1 MRFLQSQKHAISGL
15 ATLLVLSIP
24 AIALANPIFPA
35 KRQIGVSQAM
45 GVSGVTA
52 SVSLSPMQSLN
63 ISFIKTG
70 ESVKKV
76 WLGNPSKV
84 VMDYDS
90 PLCKDGAKDTD
101 CGATV
106 INLRQL
112 AQPIDLDMN
121 LPVAARGN
129 LTSLT
134 VITTGAGGQ
143 RNLYQFQLLLNT
155 PTPAYS
161 ILEIVPDAQI
171 PRLKPLNLLKPISPA
186 QPNKISSDS

>member
-1 MRFLQSQKHAISGL
+1 MVMNFLPCRKYAISGI
-15 ATLLVLSIP
+15 AAVLVLSLP
-24 AIALANPIFPA
+24 AIAHSETIFPA
-35 KRQIGVSQAM
+35 KQQIGVSQAM
-45 GVSGVTA
+45 GVSGVT
-52 SVSLSPMQSLN
+52 SVVTLSPMQSLN

-70 ESVKKV
+70 EIIKKV

-90 PLCKDGAKDTD
+90 PLCKDGAKDNS

-121 LPVAARGN
+121 LPASARGD

-134 VITTGAGGQ
+134 VITTGAGGL
-143 RNLYQFQLLLNT
+143 RNLYQFQLVLNV

-161 ILEIVPDAQI
+161 ILEVVPDAQI
-171 PRLKPLNLLKPISPA
+171 PRLAPLTPTAPA
-186 QPNKISSDS
+186 QTNKTSLDF

>member
-1 MRFLQSQKHAISGL
+1 MVMNFLPCRKYAISGTF
-15 ATLLVLSIP
+15 AFLVLSLP
-24 AIALANPIFPA
+24 AIAQAETIFPA

-45 GVSGVTA
+45 GVSGVT
-52 SVSLSPMQSLN
+52 SVVSLSPMQSLN

-70 ESVKKV
+70 EIIKKV

-90 PLCKDGAKDTD
+90 PLCKDGAKDSN

-121 LPVAARGN
+121 LPASARGD

-134 VITTGAGGQ
+134 VITTGAGGL
-143 RNLYQFQLLLNT
+143 RNLYQFQLVLNV

-161 ILEIVPDAQI
+161 ILEVVPDAQI
-171 PRLKPLNLLKPISPA
+171 PRLAPLTPTAPT
-186 QPNKISSDS
+186 QTNKTSLDF

>member
-1 MRFLQSQKHAISGL
+1 MVMSFLPCRKYAISGIVPFL
-15 ATLLVLSIP
+15 FLSLP
-24 AIALANPIFPA
+24 TIAHSEPIFPA
-35 KRQIGVSQAM
+35 KRQIGISQAM
-45 GVSGVTA
+45 GVSGVT
-52 SVSLSPMQSLN
+52 SVVSLSPMQSLN

-70 ESVKKV
+70 EVIKKV

-90 PLCKDGAKDTD
+90 PLCKDGAKESN

-121 LPVAARGN
+121 LPASARGD

-134 VITTGAGGQ
+134 VITTGAGGL
-143 RNLYQFQLLLNT
+143 RNLYQFQLVLNV

-161 ILEIVPDAQI
+161 ILEVVPDAQI
-171 PRLKPLNLLKPISPA
+171 PRLAPLTPNAPA
-186 QPNKISSDS
+186 QTNKTSLDF

>member
-1 MRFLQSQKHAISGL
+1 MVMNFLPCRKYAISGIVPF
-15 ATLLVLSIP
+15 LVLSLP
-24 AIALANPIFPA
+24 AIAHAEPIFPA
-35 KRQIGVSQAM
+35 KRQIGISQAM
-45 GVSGVTA
+45 GVSGVT
-52 SVSLSPMQSLN
+52 SVVSLSPMQSLN

-70 ESVKKV
+70 EIIKKV

-90 PLCKDGAKDTD
+90 PLCKDGANDSN

-112 AQPIDLDMN
+112 AQPLDLDMN
-121 LPVAARGN
+121 LSASARGD

-134 VITTGAGGQ
+134 VITTKTGGL
-143 RNLYQFQLLLNT
+143 RNLYQFQLVLNV

-161 ILEIVPDAQI
+161 ILEVVPDAQI
-171 PRLKPLNLLKPISPA
+171 PRLAPLT
-186 QPNKISSDS
+186 PNCSCSNE

>member
-1 MRFLQSQKHAISGL
+1 MVMSFLPCRKYAISGTF
-15 ATLLVLSIP
+15 AFLVLSLP
-24 AIALANPIFPA
+24 AIAHSETIFPA
-35 KRQIGVSQAM
+35 KRQIGISQAM
-45 GVSGVTA
+45 GVSGVT
-52 SVSLSPMQSLN
+52 SVVSLSPMQSLN

-70 ESVKKV
+70 EIIKKV

-90 PLCKDGAKDTD
+90 PLCKDGANDSN

-121 LPVAARGN
+121 LSASARGD

-143 RNLYQFQLLLNT
+143 RNLYQFQLVLNV

-161 ILEIVPDAQI
+161 ILEVVPDAQI
-171 PRLKPLNLLKPISPA
+171 PRLAPLTPTAPA
-186 QPNKISSDS
+186 QTNKTSLDF

>member
-1 MRFLQSQKHAISGL
+1 M
-15 ATLLVLSIP
+15 LVLSLP
-24 AIALANPIFPA
+24 AIAQANPIFPA
-35 KRQIGVSQAM
+35 KRQVGVSQAM
-45 GVSGVTA
+45 GVSGVT
-52 SVSLSPMQSLN
+52 SVVSLSPMQSLN

-70 ESVKKV
+70 EIIKKV

-90 PLCKDGAKDTD
+90 PLCTDGAKDSN

-112 AQPIDLDMN
+112 AQPIDLEMN
-121 LPVAARGN
+121 LPSAARGN

-134 VITTGAGGQ
+134 VITTGAGGG
-143 RNLYQFQLLLNT
+143 RNLYQFQLVLNE

-161 ILEIVPDAQI
+161 ILEVVPDAQI
-171 PRLKPLNLLKPISPA
+171 PRLTPLKPA
-186 QPNKISSDS
+186 LLNRSSKTSLDF

>member
-1 MRFLQSQKHAISGL
+1 MVMSFFPCRKYAISGIV
-15 ATLLVLSIP
+15 AVLVLSLP
-24 AIALANPIFPA
+24 TIAHAESIFPA

-45 GVSGVTA
+45 GVSGVT
-52 SVSLSPMQSLN
+52 SVVSLSPMQSLN

-70 ESVKKV
+70 EIIKKV

-90 PLCKDGAKDTD
+90 PLCKDGAKDSN

-121 LPVAARGN
+121 LPASARGN

-134 VITTGAGGQ
+134 VITTGAGGL
-143 RNLYQFQLLLNT
+143 RNLYQFQLVLNV

-161 ILEIVPDAQI
+161 ILEVVPDAQI
-171 PRLKPLNLLKPISPA
+171 PRLTPLTPTAPA
-186 QPNKISSDS
+186 QTNKTSLDF

>member
-1 MRFLQSQKHAISGL
+1 MNFLPCRKYAISGTFAFL
-15 ATLLVLSIP
+15 FLSLP
-24 AIALANPIFPA
+24 AIADAEPTIFPA
-35 KRQIGVSQAM
+35 KRQIGISQAM
-45 GVSGVTA
+45 GVSGVT
-52 SVSLSPMQSLN
+52 SVVSLSPMQSLN

-70 ESVKKV
+70 ETIKKV

-90 PLCKDGAKDTD
+90 PLCQDGAKDSN

-121 LPVAARGN
+121 LPASAKGN

-134 VITTGAGGQ
+134 VITTASGGL
-143 RNLYQFQLLLNT
+143 RNLYQFQLVMNAS
-155 PTPAYS
+155 TPAYS
-161 ILEIVPDAQI
+161 ILEVVPDAQI
-171 PRLKPLNLLKPISPA
+171 PRLIPKHKV
-186 QPNKISSDS
+186 KTTDSY

>member
-1 MRFLQSQKHAISGL
+1 MVMNLLPCRKYAIS
-15 ATLLVLSIP
+15 AIVAVLVLSLP
-24 AIALANPIFPA
+24 VIAQAEPIFPA

-45 GVSGVTA
+45 GVSGVT
-52 SVSLSPMQSLN
+52 SVVSLSPMQSLN

-70 ESVKKV
+70 EIIKKV

-90 PLCKDGAKDTD
+90 PLCKDGARDNN

-121 LPVAARGN
+121 LPDSARGN

-134 VITTGAGGQ
+134 VITTGSVGL
-143 RNLYQFQLLLNT
+143 RNLYQFQLVLNV

-161 ILEIVPDAQI
+161 ILEVVPDAQI
-171 PRLKPLNLLKPISPA
+171 PRLAPLTPNTPA
-186 QPNKISSDS
+186 QTNKTSLDF

>member
-1 MRFLQSQKHAISGL
+1 MVMNFLPCRKYAISGIVS
-15 ATLLVLSIP
+15 ALVLSMP
-24 AIALANPIFPA
+24 AIAYAETIFPA
-35 KRQIGVSQAM
+35 KQQIGVSQAM
-45 GVSGVTA
+45 GVSGVT
-52 SVSLSPMQSLN
+52 SVVSLSPRQSLN

-70 ESVKKV
+70 EIIKKV

-90 PLCKDGAKDTD
+90 PLCKDGANDSN

-121 LPVAARGN
+121 LPASARGD

-134 VITTGAGGQ
+134 VITTGAGGL
-143 RNLYQFQLLLNT
+143 RNLYQFQLVLNV
-155 PTPAYS
+155 PIPAYS
-161 ILEIVPDAQI
+161 ILEVVPDAQI
-171 PRLKPLNLLKPISPA
+171 PRLAPLTPTAPA
-186 QPNKISSDS
+186 QTNKTSWDF

>member
-1 MRFLQSQKHAISGL
+1 MVMSFLPCRKYAISGIF
-15 ATLLVLSIP
+15 AFLVLSLP
-24 AIALANPIFPA
+24 AIAQANPIFPA

-45 GVSGVTA
+45 GVNGVT
-52 SVSLSPMQSLN
+52 SVISLSPMQSLN

-70 ESVKKV
+70 ETIQKV

-90 PLCKDGAKDTD
+90 PLCQDGAKDSN

-121 LPVAARGN
+121 LPASARGD

-134 VITTGAGGQ
+134 VIATGTGGQ
-143 RNLYQFQLLLNT
+143 RNLYQFQLVLNV

-171 PRLKPLNLLKPISPA
+171 PRLTPLTPTSPA
-186 QPNKISSDS
+186 QKNKTSLDS

>member
-1 MRFLQSQKHAISGL
+1 MVMSFLPFQKYSISGL
-15 ATLLVLSIP
+15 IAFLVLSLP
-24 AIALANPIFPA
+24 AIAYAEPIFPA
-35 KRQIGVSQAM
+35 KRQVGVSQAM
-45 GVSGVTA
+45 GVSGVT
-52 SVSLSPMQSLN
+52 SVVSLSPMQSLN

-70 ESVKKV
+70 ETIKKV

-90 PLCKDGAKDTD
+90 PLCRDGAKDSN

-112 AQPIDLDMN
+112 AQPIDLEMN
-121 LPVAARGN
+121 LPSAARGN

-134 VITTGAGGQ
+134 VITTGAGGE
-143 RNLYQFQLLLNT
+143 RNLYQFQLVLNE

-161 ILEIVPDAQI
+161 ILEVVPDAQI
-171 PRLKPLNLLKPISPA
+171 PRLTPLKPA
-186 QPNKISSDS
+186 LLNRSSKTSLDF

>member
-1 MRFLQSQKHAISGL
+1 MVMNFLPCRKYAISGTF
-15 ATLLVLSIP
+15 AFLVLSLP
-24 AIALANPIFPA
+24 TIAHAEPLFPA

-45 GVSGVTA
+45 GVSGVT
-52 SVSLSPMQSLN
+52 SVVSLSSMQSLN

-70 ESVKKV
+70 EIIKKV

-90 PLCKDGAKDTD
+90 PLCKDGAKDSN

-121 LPVAARGN
+121 LPTSARGD

-134 VITTGAGGQ
+134 VITTGAGGL
-143 RNLYQFQLLLNT
+143 RNLYQFQLVLNV

-161 ILEIVPDAQI
+161 ILEVVPDAQI
-171 PRLKPLNLLKPISPA
+171 PRLAPLTPTAPA
-186 QPNKISSDS
+186 QTNKTSLDF

>member
-1 MRFLQSQKHAISGL
+1 MVMRFLPFQKYSISGL
-15 ATLLVLSIP
+15 IAFLVLSLP
-24 AIALANPIFPA
+24 AIAHAEPIFPA
-35 KRQIGVSQAM
+35 KRQVGVSQAM
-45 GVSGVTA
+45 GVSGVT
-52 SVSLSPMQSLN
+52 SVVSLSPIQSLN

-70 ESVKKV
+70 EIIKKV

-90 PLCKDGAKDTD
+90 PLCRDGAKDSN

-112 AQPIDLDMN
+112 AQPIDLEMN
-121 LPVAARGN
+121 LPSAARGN

-134 VITTGAGGQ
+134 VITTGAGGG
-143 RNLYQFQLLLNT
+143 RNLYQFQLVLNE

-171 PRLKPLNLLKPISPA
+171 PRLTPLKPA
-186 QPNKISSDS
+186 LLNRSSKTSLDF

>member
-1 MRFLQSQKHAISGL
+1 MSFLPCQKYSISGL
-15 ATLLVLSIP
+15 IAFLVLFLP
-24 AIALANPIFPA
+24 AIAQANPIFPA
-35 KRQIGVSQAM
+35 KRQVGVSQAM
-45 GVSGVTA
+45 GVSGVT
-52 SVSLSPMQSLN
+52 SVVSLSPMQSLN

-70 ESVKKV
+70 EIIKKV

-90 PLCKDGAKDTD
+90 PLCKDGTNDSN

-112 AQPIDLDMN
+112 AQPIDLEMN
-121 LPVAARGN
+121 LPNAARGN

-134 VITTGAGGQ
+134 VITTGTGGK
-143 RNLYQFQLLLNT
+143 RNLYQFQLVLNE

-161 ILEIVPDAQI
+161 ILEVVPDAQI
-171 PRLKPLNLLKPISPA
+171 PRLTPLKPA
-186 QPNKISSDS
+186 LLNRSSKTSLDF

>member
-1 MRFLQSQKHAISGL
+1 MSFLPCQKYSISGL
-15 ATLLVLSIP
+15 IAFLVLSLP
-24 AIALANPIFPA
+24 AIAQANPIFPA
-35 KRQIGVSQAM
+35 KRQVGVSQAM
-45 GVSGVTA
+45 GVSGVT
-52 SVSLSPMQSLN
+52 SVVSLSPMQSLN

-70 ESVKKV
+70 ETIKKV

-90 PLCKDGAKDTD
+90 PLCRDGAKDSN

-112 AQPIDLDMN
+112 AQPIDLEMN
-121 LPVAARGN
+121 LPSAARRN

-134 VITTGAGGQ
+134 VITTGAGGG
-143 RNLYQFQLLLNT
+143 RNLYQFQLVLNE

-161 ILEIVPDAQI
+161 ILEVVPDAQI
-171 PRLKPLNLLKPISPA
+171 PRLTPLKPA
-186 QPNKISSDS
+186 LLNRSSKTSLDF

>member
-1 MRFLQSQKHAISGL
+1 MSFLPCQKYSISGL
-15 ATLLVLSIP
+15 IAFLVLSLP
-24 AIALANPIFPA
+24 AIAQANPIFPA
-35 KRQIGVSQAM
+35 KRQVGVSQAM
-45 GVSGVTA
+45 GVSGVT
-52 SVSLSPMQSLN
+52 SVVSLSPMQSLN

-70 ESVKKV
+70 EIIKKV

-90 PLCKDGAKDTD
+90 PLCKDGTNDSN

-112 AQPIDLDMN
+112 AQPIDLEMN
-121 LPVAARGN
+121 LPNAARGN

-134 VITTGAGGQ
+134 VITTGTGGK
-143 RNLYQFQLLLNT
+143 RNLYQFQLVLNE

-161 ILEIVPDAQI
+161 ILEVVPDAQI
-171 PRLKPLNLLKPISPA
+171 PRLTPLKPA
-186 QPNKISSDS
+186 LLNRSSKTSLDF

>member
-1 MRFLQSQKHAISGL
+1 MVMSFLPCRRYAISGTFAFL
-15 ATLLVLSIP
+15 ILSLP
-24 AIALANPIFPA
+24 AISQATPIFPA
-35 KRQIGVSQAM
+35 KQQIGVSQAM
-45 GVSGVTA
+45 GVSGVT
-52 SVSLSPMQSLN
+52 SVVSLSPMQSLN

-70 ESVKKV
+70 ETIKKV

-90 PLCKDGAKDTD
+90 PLCQDGAKDSN

-121 LPVAARGN
+121 LPDSARAD

-134 VITTGAGGQ
+134 VITTGAGGM
-143 RNLYQFQLLLNT
+143 RNLYQFQLMLNI

-161 ILEIVPDAQI
+161 ILEVVPDAQI
-171 PRLKPLNLLKPISPA
+171 PRLAPLKPTPPA
-186 QPNKISSDS
+186 QTHKTSMDP

>member
-1 MRFLQSQKHAISGL
+1 MVMNFLLCRKYAISGTF
-15 ATLLVLSIP
+15 AFLVMSLP
-24 AIALANPIFPA
+24 AIAQAETIFPA

-45 GVSGVTA
+45 GVSGVT
-52 SVSLSPMQSLN
+52 SVVSLSPMQSLN

-70 ESVKKV
+70 EIIKKV

-90 PLCKDGAKDTD
+90 PLCKDSVKDSN

-121 LPVAARGN
+121 LSASARGD

-134 VITTGAGGQ
+134 VITTGTGGQ
-143 RNLYQFQLLLNT
+143 RNLYQFQLVLNV

-161 ILEIVPDAQI
+161 ILEVVPDAQI
-171 PRLKPLNLLKPISPA
+171 PRLTPLTPTAPA
-186 QPNKISSDS
+186 QTNKTSLDF

>member
-1 MRFLQSQKHAISGL
+1 MVMNFLPCRKYAISGIV
-15 ATLLVLSIP
+15 AVLVFSLP
-24 AIALANPIFPA
+24 AIAQAETIFPA

-45 GVSGVTA
+45 GVSGVTLV
-52 SVSLSPMQSLN
+52 VSLSPMQSLN

-70 ESVKKV
+70 EIIKKV

-90 PLCKDGAKDTD
+90 PLCKDGAKDSN

-121 LPVAARGN
+121 LPASARGD

-134 VITTGAGGQ
+134 VITTGAGGL
-143 RNLYQFQLLLNT
+143 RNLYQFQLVLNV

-161 ILEIVPDAQI
+161 ILEVVPDAQI
-171 PRLKPLNLLKPISPA
+171 PRLAPLIPTSPA
-186 QPNKISSDS
+186 QTNKTSLDF

>member
-1 MRFLQSQKHAISGL
+1 MSFLPFQKYSISGL
-15 ATLLVLSIP
+15 IAFLVLSLP
-24 AIALANPIFPA
+24 AIAYAEPIFPA
-35 KRQIGVSQAM
+35 KRQVGVSQAM
-45 GVSGVTA
+45 GVSGVT
-52 SVSLSPMQSLN
+52 SVVSLSPMQSLN

-70 ESVKKV
+70 ETIKKV

-90 PLCKDGAKDTD
+90 PLCRDGAKDSN

-112 AQPIDLDMN
+112 AQPIDLEMN
-121 LPVAARGN
+121 LPSAARGN

-134 VITTGAGGQ
+134 VITTGAGGE
-143 RNLYQFQLLLNT
+143 RNLYQFQLVLNE

-161 ILEIVPDAQI
+161 ILEVVPDAQI
-171 PRLKPLNLLKPISPA
+171 PRLTPLKPA
-186 QPNKISSDS
+186 LLNRSSKTSLDF

>member
-1 MRFLQSQKHAISGL
+1 MSFSPCRKYAISGIVPF
-15 ATLLVLSIP
+15 LVLSLS
-24 AIALANPIFPA
+24 AIAHADPIFPA
-35 KRQIGVSQAM
+35 KRQIGISQAM
-45 GVSGVTA
+45 GVSGVT
-52 SVSLSPMQSLN
+52 SVVSLSPRQSLN

-70 ESVKKV
+70 EIIKKV

-90 PLCKDGAKDTD
+90 PLCKDGTNDSN

-121 LPVAARGN
+121 LPASARGN
-129 LTSLT
+129 RTSLT
-134 VITTGAGGQ
+134 VITTGAGGL
-143 RNLYQFQLLLNT
+143 RNLYQFQLVLNV

-161 ILEIVPDAQI
+161 ILEVVPDAQI
-171 PRLKPLNLLKPISPA
+171 PRLIPLKPIVPA
-186 QPNKISSDS
+186 QTNKTSMDS

>member
-1 MRFLQSQKHAISGL
+1 MNFLPCRKYAISGIV
-15 ATLLVLSIP
+15 TVLVLSLP
-24 AIALANPIFPA
+24 AIAQAETIFPA

-45 GVSGVTA
+45 GVSGVT
-52 SVSLSPMQSLN
+52 SVVSLSPMQSLN

-70 ESVKKV
+70 EIIKKV

-90 PLCKDGAKDTD
+90 PLCKDGAKDSN

-121 LPVAARGN
+121 LPASARGD

-134 VITTGAGGQ
+134 VITTGAGGL
-143 RNLYQFQLLLNT
+143 RNLYQFQLVLNV
-155 PTPAYS
+155 PTPDYS
-161 ILEIVPDAQI
+161 ILEVVPDAQI
-171 PRLKPLNLLKPISPA
+171 PRLAPLTPTAPA
-186 QPNKISSDS
+186 QTNKTSLDF

>member
-1 MRFLQSQKHAISGL
+1 
-15 ATLLVLSIP
+15 LSLP
-24 AIALANPIFPA
+24 AIAHAETIFPA

-45 GVSGVTA
+45 GVSGVT
-52 SVSLSPMQSLN
+52 SVVNLSPMQSLN

-70 ESVKKV
+70 EIIKKV

-90 PLCKDGAKDTD
+90 PLCKDGAKDSN

-112 AQPIDLDMN
+112 DQPIDLDMN
-121 LPVAARGN
+121 LPASARGD

-134 VITTGAGGQ
+134 VITTGAGGL
-143 RNLYQFQLLLNT
+143 RNLYQFQLVLNV

-161 ILEIVPDAQI
+161 ILEVVPDAQI
-171 PRLKPLNLLKPISPA
+171 PRLAPLTPTAPA
-186 QPNKISSDS
+186 QTNKSSWDF

>member
-1 MRFLQSQKHAISGL
+1 MNFLPCRKYAISGIVPF
-15 ATLLVLSIP
+15 LVLSLP
-24 AIALANPIFPA
+24 AIAHAEPIFPA
-35 KRQIGVSQAM
+35 KRQIGISQAM
-45 GVSGVTA
+45 GVSGVT
-52 SVSLSPMQSLN
+52 SVVSLSPMQSLN

-70 ESVKKV
+70 EIIKKV

-90 PLCKDGAKDTD
+90 PLCKDGTKDSN

-121 LPVAARGN
+121 LPTSARGD

-134 VITTGAGGQ
+134 VITTGAGGL
-143 RNLYQFQLLLNT
+143 RNLYQFQLVLNV

-161 ILEIVPDAQI
+161 ILEVVPDAQI
-171 PRLKPLNLLKPISPA
+171 PRLTPLT
-186 QPNKISSDS
+186 PNAPTQTNKTSLDS

>member
-1 MRFLQSQKHAISGL
+1 MVMSFLPCRKYAISGIVSF
-15 ATLLVLSIP
+15 LVLSLP
-24 AIALANPIFPA
+24 AIAHAEPIFPA
-35 KRQIGVSQAM
+35 KRQIGISQAM
-45 GVSGVTA
+45 GVSGVT
-52 SVSLSPMQSLN
+52 SVVSLSPMQSLN

-70 ESVKKV
+70 EIIKKV

-90 PLCKDGAKDTD
+90 PLCKDGANDSN

-121 LPVAARGN
+121 LSASARGD

-143 RNLYQFQLLLNT
+143 RNLYQFQLVLNV

-161 ILEIVPDAQI
+161 ILEVVPDAQI
-171 PRLKPLNLLKPISPA
+171 PRLAPLTPTAPA
-186 QPNKISSDS
+186 QTNKTSLDF